1 MLLALLLPVTDPLV
15 QARAVVAAL
24 VNQAR
29 QEVGLGPLEP
39 EPRLQQLGDAFCRTL
54 LQEGGKGHFT
64 ADGVP
69 PYLRALLAGS
79 HGFHRQNVGS
89 YHTSAQLAPSQIPA
103 IAVELTQAMLAESPP
118 QDGHRRTLLEP
129 SATHLGVGLAWSSQR
144 LVLSHEVSTQGAELE
159 QGSAWCLPQA
169 PFLLR
174 GKLARPWQL
183 AGVEVLWEPL
193 PSGARATS
201 ASSYSYPPRKA
212 WHQPV
217 EFIPGSAVALPGAV
231 SWEGGGRFTFRQRLG
246 PLPGVQLLVIWG
258 RRPGSRTLVPLALAG
273 CVVSPEP
280 PPPWLRFWAHLGEES
295 KP

>member
-1 MLLALLLPVTDPLV
+1 MLLALLLPVTDPLA
-15 QARAVVAAL
+15 QARAAVTAL

-39 EPRLQQLGDAFCRTL
+39 DRRLQQLGDAFCRKL

-79 HGFHRQNVGS
+79 RGFHRQNVGS
-89 YHTSAQLAPSQIPA
+89 YTTSAELTPSQIPA
-103 IAVELTQAMLAESPP
+103 IAVALTQTMLAESPP
-118 QDGHRRTLLEP
+118 QDGHRQTLLEP
-129 SATHLGVGLAWSSQR
+129 SATHLGVGLAWSSHR

-159 QGSAWCLPQA
+159 QRSAWCVPQA
-169 PFLLR
+169 PLLLR
-174 GKLARPWQL
+174 GKLVPPWQL

-193 PSGARATS
+193 PGNAPSPS
-201 ASSYSYPPRKA
+201 AASYSYPPRKA

-246 PLPGVQLLVIWG
+246 PLSGVELLVIWG
-258 RRPGSRTLVPLALAG
+258 RRPGTRTLVPLALGG

-280 PPPWLRFWAHLGEES
+280 PPPWLRFWAQLSEES
-295 KP
+295 TP